1 MTSCDFSSYL
11 EAGRSF
17 CPVVE
22 ASGRPTGFRSGQK
35 SPPIVVTSHLCRLA
49 KNGIVLPSRINPH
62 QNTTRWKPNRQP
74 TTSWLNKIC
83 GYGGGSA
90 CYLSGDDS
98 GESAAQL
105 PTSGIIDTSE
115 TTKQQQFCLE
125 GFAKSTPPPRR
136 QDVTLQKGFQLGKMC
151 KRAFYIANIFSRSLR
166 YLTHSHCAQSGP
178 WYPSQKRPKTSTPKC

>member
-17 CPVVE
+17 GPVVE

-35 SPPIVVTSHLCRLA
+35 SPPIVVTSHLCRFA
-49 KNGIVLPSRINPH
+49 QTGIVLPSRINPH

-125 GFAKSTPPPRR
+125 GFAKSTPLCWL
-136 QDVTLQKGFQLGKMC
+136 QDLT
-151 KRAFYIANIFSRSLR
+151 LR
-166 YLTHSHCAQSGP
+166 YDSKIGEICKHSFCMANFHFPQSPVSQSHCVQSVP
-178 WYPSQKRPKTSTPKC
+178 WYPS